1 MSKLIP
7 FDEIEDSAEFQAL
20 PVGDKLKVIDGWADE
35 VTEASA
41 YEGAADVVSFA
52 ESAKSD
58 YKARAIAGVIE
69 AKIDPALT
77 GDDRKAEV
85 ERIFSESFED
95 ATRKRFIGSREQ
107 GGSPSA
113 AMGAAIK
120 FNPRNPEVSDLMDG
134 LLFDSKTREAV
145 APVDLD
151 LGDGVK
157 IKVGRIAN
165 PGRDLFEFTLPDGKR
180 IIEENADMTEAAKA
194 VVSKNLSS
202 FPDTGGDIIARLT
215 QGALEDGILNSLE
228 GGAALGGM
236 MAARALMAPMVL
248 GASMQGRV
256 AGGRGETLAP
266 LVEADKQLQASIVE
280 KTRMD
285 TLNGI
290 LDAIAPVNPMET
302 AKSFAGEN
310 NTILRQLPRAVGQG
324 LGNVAL
330 GLASGGAAPLTL
342 FAANATAMGNQAAEE
357 AVNAGRPET
366 ASAAFLENALAGGA
380 IETVTDLF
388 FTKAFKTAFGGAL
401 DVAKPGATSALA
413 KRFTETVKVAS
424 QGAASEAGAESL
436 QTMVA
441 NDVARRYYDENRKLF
456 EGIGDAAAIGALTGL
471 ILGGSPGAVSTG
483 AEAVKAMRSGEF
495 SSSADLDQML
505 GITRPATPTTP
516 TAPDTEV
523 DDAPVRSVL
532 DEFTQEEA
540 AAADIDTESD
550 APILG
555 IRAEFMQPDADP
567 ESGPVEVD
575 AETMRTV
582 ADEMATEIIAE
593 VEAAPEVELQA
604 ALVEDLRNNTDG
616 VIVLDRL
623 ADAVEVANVEKKIAA
638 VDERMGALR
647 GDIEALASDEA
658 DTTASPVSDAQE
670 GIAGENASV
679 VPRNTDLFPDDL
691 GDFGGKVPN
700 ETTLRDYSEKDGIG
714 TAVYVNPNNQSEDV
728 FISAFGDND
737 FLAYIRVYDDKG
749 NPTNRFVS
757 TLDRQTER
765 KGATKQMIQSLQEKL
780 PEGHEYTE
788 NDSVS
793 TDGLRFI
800 SSQLGQGYEVVR
812 NPDGSAVTERA
823 KINGGSAVNDLGA
836 DVIREG
842 EPKFERIRVTTQE
855 QFERV
860 RDKILPM
867 LEGFGAGLGKNNITW
882 ESGTVV
888 IDMPVL
894 RKKGKSNA
902 TAQSSAA
909 TVAATNQN
917 VTEPVSENEVAEA
930 TSTRKTRHRV
940 FEGGSPMPIP
950 AGEGVLTANDDTLA
964 FRVTGQPQIDDIIAS
979 GEVRAKEGKMR
990 GGRTGE
996 TQWSRGHS
1004 SLGYRAASNKGRY
1017 VVVASAE
1024 NLNDRDGGMPVTEV
1038 SRIFKSDGGAWIDVT
1053 DQIKQSSVKTGGTA
1067 TAQTQ
1072 SPATPAEVSSTEGGV
1087 ATVTGDLPDHVNAKS
1102 LPVFIAKD
1110 WTELTADE
1118 LPPLNRELEGYG
1130 QWRRTIAAMLLP
1142 GGTKIQHEAIAMELG
1157 NEIASENSA
1166 MGVDSWQHNILAG
1179 SVAGQLLTGAKPEII
1194 ERAKSR
1200 ALSDE
1205 LAQWESGRKFDKAP
1219 ISVAL
1224 VESQGMNVPEGYV
1237 QDGDI
1242 YVYRPIQSP
1251 TPAPANESEISSNE
1265 SVDLGESEVINSF
1278 DIDETLRVDMTQ
1290 NADGSISIQKFNNET
1305 GAAIPIEGAAQPFPD
1320 RPSAN
1325 AFLQGAFT
1333 FNAKGQIVSEAAA
1346 NDPAMLERGETDDLM
1361 ILLAAEKMQ
1370 PSQADIRTIGR
1381 VAKKEQAGFRGIASD
1396 VASRS
1401 DYYDAPL
1408 LRDYKGEAQER
1419 LRNIYDRNSSN
1430 RPDQVAQMAFNQG
1443 LIPEPT
1449 KEVLFAEIKKR
1460 LDGDAGRVSQQ
1471 RTSDAEIADMVAQR
1485 DSDIRTNADEFYRA
1499 INSPYRRGGVLDAG
1513 QLQTG
1518 DRLQVGED
1526 TIEVLDANEDSVTV
1540 RSRQGEFTLAPDEKV
1555 GYDSIEEN
1563 GIPLGEREGIPQEDV
1578 VSREDAEALTAFLRE
1593 KLQDNS
1599 ISAVPSR
1606 EHSTVAKNGRELEAA
1621 RRLARLFNRRVVG
1634 VLNLP
1639 SNGAVMRPKD
1649 NSPESLRL
1657 ANKHIFVATDSTRTE
1672 LLIVAHEL
1680 LHQMRQTDGDLYGEL
1695 LDVLD
1700 ADLTAYVNEARNEH
1714 SDKTLDVLREEFLAD
1729 YLSDKAADP
1738 AFWESL
1744 ALRDPSLFDRFVQFI
1759 RDFLRDLRTRIQSE
1773 RVGVERYLRDAA
1785 AMQRT
1790 MEDVLVAFRA
1800 RQSQERKGILD
1811 VPLDESMPFADERF
1825 ADRRVSSIQDPE
1837 YLAAIEQE
1845 FISASDQVMPESQS
1859 AELSRKFGPPDTN
1872 GPGSRVMRWWDD
1884 ANERSVVVVRAPKD
1898 RPAPA
1903 KVSESEMNDRRYLA
1917 LVESLNAGNPVLPDL
1932 QRMVDE
1938 AAIIARHG
1946 PRIGGIVNGLASVL
1960 RDGDTLTTEG
1970 DAYGFEIV
1978 TDEVKDG
1985 ELYISWIENKSAPK
1999 KTVADVLIGLADLFD
2014 LRLTPLGGSQEGYYE
2029 SRGFVKKGKDMV
2041 LARSS
2046 KSADPVTY
2054 DESGNVIPLSKRFN
2068 PKSDDIRFAD
2078 ERKTK
2083 PNQQV
2088 FGQDIGR
2095 EDEIQSKEEVQA
2107 AVKAGYFDGDTQV
2120 SYWSKDAAFATLG
2133 DIEAGRIDPTADTD
2147 LDGAN
2152 QALVTELW
2160 KFANAMLREEGDASL
2175 LNRMRGRVNDYWNRE
2190 ATKAARALNAR
2201 GWAQSPMDGTLSAV
2215 EDGKRAAVERIAPG
2229 ANLTEDVEQ
2238 IQGDVDAITVTV
2250 EDFTAD
2256 EVESVATKVRGKE
2269 RQTLPGMPETMAE
2282 QALSAG
2288 RKVGANLRRTAE
2300 KLNALLQ
2307 LGDDILFSDPRV
2319 NDGNKRTL
2327 IQQLILD
2334 QSKKGN
2340 LKRGAFIRTAVQL
2353 GLSEEVAANRFDAIA
2368 EIRAEAKIAREL
2380 DAKEFQNSKT
2390 EQTADQKLLAS
2401 LNEESQRL
2409 DKLNEKAAKISDRLK
2424 AGAKT
2429 RPKPDPSK
2437 RAPLDAMVA
2446 DAIANSSS
2454 REQVVRNGLRLGL
2467 TQAAASRLADAIAV
2481 EVQNRQGRKKRG
2493 EKADINERAR
2503 KLAERFANPVDRP
2516 VRERDGLRMLINQ
2529 ALRVDSTM
2537 TEQGFLD
2544 GMKALGARPKDSAD
2558 LWAAVATERV
2568 KRQEIRD
2575 LKKQA
2580 DAERSEKEANQREA
2594 DSIIKRL
2601 AKSQSDTQD
2610 NRPGKPKISSIVEEM
2625 YRDAIGYGPV
2635 RSRAGFVRELEAVD
2649 VDTAT
2654 ANRLFELAM
2663 KERQNRTIVGKGRDA
2678 LRVFGRP
2685 DLPATDRS
2693 IPFIMRE
2700 ILAHPSL
2707 KLVGP
2712 EERLRMMSALFQERA
2727 GLSAV
2732 DARVAATQFD
2742 SILVKKWEEAALRL
2756 AEETATKRNAPW
2768 FRRERGAR
2776 KTDKPTKTTFDK
2788 LREAIRSG
2796 AMDPR
2801 KRLLDEVAKS
2811 NGWMDLTDSELK
2823 RLAELDALLGSENI
2837 TPFEDVRHKRE
2848 MSRIINASSLPQP
2861 LSKSIREYYLASIFS
2876 GVKTWV
2882 LQTSVIFNTLAN
2894 VGLRDPAIALAQ
2906 AAKGDK
2912 SALTAYTVAMGNTGR
2927 YLRNAIA
2934 DGSLAF
2940 LTGDI
2945 RGIQEAEILAAVS
2958 GLEKISD
2965 RNMEIWNNP
2974 NASVAA
2980 KTAAAVKIALAANRF
2995 FFRVLGGLDN
3005 FFQGFIRSYT
3015 SELEAFNQAAS
3026 LGIPRGRM
3034 RALTAEVLT
3043 LADAFAEEADAKGFT
3058 GFDKQAFVNDRISMA
3073 IFAGLEGQ
3081 GVNLDGI
3088 RDRSFREAGLET
3100 GVVEFQT
3107 GLLPFG
3113 LLAKHLQ
3120 KWSNEGGVI
3129 ATLLVPVVRTPYQV
3143 LHRSAWWSPYGIARL
3158 INVGVRTG
3166 GFRNWQK
3173 AGGVT
3178 ASPYETALADP
3189 VQLLRRSAETAL
3201 GTAAFTA
3208 LAVLMAQNEDE
3219 EEEDKTFRI
3228 NLGGPKTANR
3238 AQYTAWRETG
3248 RRPFSMQFKVG
3259 DNWATLGFRKGGMEF
3274 FNFAATILGSWEQ
3287 RKYNSDANAN
3297 SDMMNYVGTLGKE
3310 MTGEALFFLR
3320 GFSSRYALMSEDKLA
3335 NQLGF
3340 MLSGFV
3346 PAASLLKTPNKL
3358 RDYQDVEPG
3367 FMTAFLS
3374 QVPVIPMLADNKPML
3389 NSLGDPLGADE
3400 KELSYV
3406 MSKFGMPMGWVPFKA
3421 KSKTA
3426 TGVQDEDLY
3435 MLLFEKDYFPSVKS
3449 RKEFSEDA
3457 SLDKYRQF
3465 VQLRGQE
3472 IKAYLKSN
3480 YEMLSKM
3487 EADKFKKVMAK
3498 KTTSITNQV
3507 QKKMKLQ

>member
-1 MSKLIP
+1 MP
-7 FDEIEDSAEFQAL
+7 EFQAKTPEEKL
-20 PVGDKLKVIDGWADE
+20 GYASTFLERQAANLAPELANNPEAQAYFRNRSKQFLFGIADKHFPSGLEAAPSQIGESMAREQRGTARMWSERYEKGSKRSIEALEYLAGRQDDE
-35 VTEASA
+35 VIPRNQFPFKEHLNPNDITVGEQRAVIQ
-41 YEGAADVVSFA
+41 GRL
-52 ESAKSD
+52 ESQQEK
-58 YKARAIAGVIE
+58 AGVRN
-69 AKIDPALT
+69 DQL
-77 GDDRKAEV
+77 V
-85 ERIFSESFED
+85 ESFTKS
-95 ATRKRFIGSREQ
+95 ATRT
-107 GGSPSA
+107 PSA
-113 AMGAAIK
+113 AMLKLQLSEGWAGWDELMAKSNNPIGTAIAAISGTMLESSVQSGKGALVGAAATLATGNPIAGGVAMGGVAAESEYQATYLGELQEELQK
-120 FNPRNPEVSDLMDG
+120 RGKADAATIQEILQDDEFNARVDKKAKIRG
-134 LLFDSKTREAV
+134 LAIGATEAV
-145 APVDLD
+145 AGGLSFGLANKIGANTAKKAL
-151 LGDGVK
+151 LGVGIETGIGMAGGGGGEFLARLFSGDDIWTPEARKDIVSESVAEVTQAGVGTAT
-157 IKVGRIAN
+157 V
-165 PGRDLFEFTLPDGKR
+165 
-180 IIEENADMTEAAKA
+180 AAK
-194 VVSKNLSS
+194 
-202 FPDTGGDIIARLT
+202 
-215 QGALEDGILNSLE
+215 
-228 GGAALGGM
+228 
-236 MAARALMAPMVL
+236 RALL
-248 GASMQGRV
+248 
-256 AGGRGETLAP
+256 
-266 LVEADKQLQASIVE
+266 
-280 KTRMD
+280 
-285 TLNGI
+285 
-290 LDAIAPVNPMET
+290 
-302 AKSFAGEN
+302 
-310 NTILRQLPRAVGQG
+310 
-324 LGNVAL
+324 
-330 GLASGGAAPLTL
+330 
-342 FAANATAMGNQAAEE
+342 
-357 AVNAGRPET
+357 
-366 ASAAFLENALAGGA
+366 
-380 IETVTDLF
+380 
-388 FTKAFKTAFGGAL
+388 
-401 DVAKPGATSALA
+401 
-413 KRFTETVKVAS
+413 
-424 QGAASEAGAESL
+424 
-436 QTMVA
+436 
-441 NDVARRYYDENRKLF
+441 
-456 EGIGDAAAIGALTGL
+456 
-471 ILGGSPGAVSTG
+471 G
-483 AEAVKAMRSGEF
+483 AEAF
-495 SSSADLDQML
+495 AD
-505 GITRPATPTTP
+505 PAT
-516 TAPDTEV
+516 ALIETEV

-540 AAADIDTESD
+540 APADIDAESD
-550 APILG
+550 APIQG
-555 IRAEFMQPDADP
+555 VRAEFMQPEADP
-567 ESGPVEVD
+567 ESGPVQVD

-638 VDERMGALR
+638 VDEQMGALR
-647 GDIEALASDEA
+647 GDIEALVSDEA

-670 GIAGENASV
+670 SIADTASV
-679 VPRNTDLFPDDL
+679 SEPLSEAQVTD
-691 GDFGGKVPN
+691 
-700 ETTLRDYSEKDGIG
+700 
-714 TAVYVNPNNQSEDV
+714 
-728 FISAFGDND
+728 
-737 FLAYIRVYDDKG
+737 
-749 NPTNRFVS
+749 
-757 TLDRQTER
+757 
-765 KGATKQMIQSLQEKL
+765 
-780 PEGHEYTE
+780 
-788 NDSVS
+788 
-793 TDGLRFI
+793 
-800 SSQLGQGYEVVR
+800 
-812 NPDGSAVTERA
+812 
-823 KINGGSAVNDLGA
+823 
-836 DVIREG
+836 
-842 EPKFERIRVTTQE
+842 
-855 QFERV
+855 
-860 RDKILPM
+860 
-867 LEGFGAGLGKNNITW
+867 
-882 ESGTVV
+882 
-888 IDMPVL
+888 
-894 RKKGKSNA
+894 
-902 TAQSSAA
+902 TAQS
-909 TVAATNQN
+909 
-917 VTEPVSENEVAEA
+917 P
-930 TSTRKTRHRV
+930 
-940 FEGGSPMPIP
+940 
-950 AGEGVLTANDDTLA
+950 AND
-964 FRVTGQPQIDDIIAS
+964 
-979 GEVRAKEGKMR
+979 
-990 GGRTGE
+990 
-996 TQWSRGHS
+996 
-1004 SLGYRAASNKGRY
+1004 
-1017 VVVASAE
+1017 
-1024 NLNDRDGGMPVTEV
+1024 
-1038 SRIFKSDGGAWIDVT
+1038 
-1053 DQIKQSSVKTGGTA
+1053 
-1067 TAQTQ
+1067 
-1072 SPATPAEVSSTEGGV
+1072 AEVSSTEGDV
-1087 ATVTGDLPDHVNAKS
+1087 ATVTSDLPDHVNAKS

-1166 MGVDSWQHNILAG
+1166 MGVDSWQYNISAG
-1179 SVAGQLLTGAKPEII
+1179 SVAGQLLTGTKPEII
-1194 ERAKSR
+1194 ERAKIR

-1251 TPAPANESEISSNE
+1251 APSPANESEISSNE
-1265 SVDLGESEVINSF
+1265 SVDLGESEVINTF

-1305 GAAIPIEGAAQPFPD
+1305 GAAIPIEGATQPFPD

-1401 DYYDAPL
+1401 DYLDAPL

-1430 RPDQVAQMAFNQG
+1430 RPDQVAQMAFSNVDANG
-1443 LIPEPT
+1443 NPAPLISAPT
-1449 KEVLFAEIKKR
+1449 AEALFQAIRER

-1555 GYDSIEEN
+1555 GYDSIEAA

-1578 VSREDAEALTAFLRE
+1578 VSREDAEALTVFLRE

-1634 VLNLP
+1634 VSNLP

-1657 ANKHIFVATDSTRTE
+1657 ANEHIFVATDSTRTE

-1680 LHQMRQTDGDLYGEL
+1680 LHQMRQTDGDLYSEL

-1811 VPLDESMPFADERF
+1811 VPLNESMPFADERF

-1903 KVSESEMNDRRYLA
+1903 KVSESGMNDRRYLA

-1938 AAIIARHG
+1938 AARASG
-1946 PRIGGIVNGLASVL
+1946 YETPVWQGVKGGGIQGNSYNPEFIGRYNDSPLSKVGYMFSTEREEAARYGKPQRFFIRTERVSEQRSLAGGTWSAK
-1960 RDGDTLTTEG
+1960 E
-1970 DAYGFEIV
+1970 A
-1978 TDEVKDG
+1978 VKDG
-1985 ELYISWIENKSAPK
+1985 FDTLVWRNTTDASDVPSDIYLVAPGNE
-1999 KTVADVLIGLADLFD
+1999 TNI
-2014 LRLTPLGGSQEGYYE
+2014 
-2029 SRGFVKKGKDMV
+2029 
-2041 LARSS
+2041 

-2095 EDEIQSKEEVQA
+2095 EDEVQSKEEVQA

-2160 KFANAMLREEGDASL
+2160 KFANAMLREEGDSSL
-2175 LNRMRGRVNDYWNRE
+2175 LSRMRGRVNDYWNRE

-2215 EDGKRAAVERIAPG
+2215 EDGKRAAVEQIAPG

-2368 EIRAEAKIAREL
+2368 EIRAEAKISREL

-2401 LNEESQRL
+2401 LNEESRRL

-2467 TQAAASRLADAIAV
+2467 TQAAAARLADAIAV

-2544 GMKALGARPKDSAD
+2544 GMRALGARPKDSAD
-2558 LWAAVATERV
+2558 LWAAVATERA

-2727 GLSAV
+2727 GLSAI

-2837 TPFEDVRHKRE
+2837 TPFEDVRYKRE

-2882 LQTSVIFNTLAN
+2882 LQTAVTFNTLAN

-2980 KTAAAVKIALAANRF
+2980 KTATAVKIALAANRF

-3158 INVGVRTG
+3158 INVAVRTG

-3228 NLGGPKTANR
+3228 NLGGPTTANR

-3374 QVPVIPMLADNKPML
+3374 QMPVIPMLADNKPML
-3389 NSLGDPLGADE
+3389 NSLGDPLGANE

-3487 EADKFKKVMAK
+3487 EADKFKKAMTK